1 MTTNGELPLRF
12 GVVKAPKDAPD
23 KVLRRCDSEAM
34 AVGVSMAAAGCKL
47 AYIAAMLGV
56 SVAMVSRY
64 RSGERH
70 MPETRVQAF
79 CNAIGSNLLRQ
90 YRDLQELI
98 EDDQTA
104 RLAAM
109 LRECA

>member
-23 KVLRRCDSEAM
+23 KVLRRC
-34 AVGVSMAAAGCKL
+34 SMASAGCKL